1 MIRELTIL
9 GVITLAW
16 KASNYMAIAGSAGAG
31 YKFGRKYGTMI
42 CQYSDDIVDSIYTKI
57 GQIEN

>member
-9 GVITLAW
+9 GVVGFAISV
-16 KASNYMAIAGSAGAG
+16 SNQMALAGSAGAG

-42 CQYSDDIVDSIYTKI
+42 CQYSDNIVDSIYTKLE
-57 GQIEN
+57 QIEN

>member
-1 MIRELTIL
+1 MLRQLTIL
-9 GVITLAW
+9 GVGGFTVM
-16 KASNYMAIAGSAGAG
+16 ASNAMALAGSAGAG

-42 CQYSDDIVDSIYTKI
+42 CQISDDIVDSVYSKL

>member
-42 CQYSDDIVDSIYTKI
+42 CQYNDDIVDSIYTKL
-57 GQIEN
+57 G

>member
-9 GVITLAW
+9 GVVGFAIYV
-16 KASNYMAIAGSAGAG
+16 SNTMAYAGSAGAG

-42 CQYSDDIVDSIYTKI
+42 CQYSDNIVGSIYTKL

>member
-9 GVITLAW
+9 GVVGFAISV
-16 KASNYMAIAGSAGAG
+16 SNKMALAGSAGAG

-42 CQYSDDIVDSIYTKI
+42 CQYSDNIVDSIYTKLE
-57 GQIEN
+57 QIEN

>member
-1 MIRELTIL
+1 MIRELAIL
-9 GVITLAW
+9 GVVGFAVM
-16 KASNYMAIAGSAGAG
+16 ASNKMALAGSAGAG

-42 CQYSDDIVDSIYTKI
+42 CQYSDDIVDSIYAKL